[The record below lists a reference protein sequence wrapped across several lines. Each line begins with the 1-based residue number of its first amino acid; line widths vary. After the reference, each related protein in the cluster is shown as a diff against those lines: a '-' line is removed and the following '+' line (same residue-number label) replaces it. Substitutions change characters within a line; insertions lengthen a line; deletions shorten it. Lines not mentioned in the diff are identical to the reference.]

1 MALNQEDTNK
11 LNYKPDIEW
20 YKERMYRVAEEEKP
34 KDRLY
39 TPTEEDIDPDQ
50 LLQNYRDLTKK
61 AQKLDSVI
69 DELSMALSIPIDTE
83 KQPEVSDAVARLDP
97 SSKGEF
103 LSYTLYRDLINQD
116 EAGRTNI
123 DLNFVLN
130 NATADNQANSNL
142 IYNQYIEGQKTY
154 TAVPPLERVLST
166 EGGVPAEERIT
177 NTILNNMTN
186 WNEHNSAVRKI
197 INFAQGWLGIT
208 PDPAYIPW
216 TFKEDVKRKL
226 TEYTDIDNLLT
237 QYTSMVGD
245 LGGIAE
251 TFPTTPLTLAGDLW
265 DSLQGKRDNDNNF
278 FNEINRIFSM
288 SYGADLIC
296 CFVAWA
302 GGLDTRTLY
311 ALRMI
316 LQLASNGLSLD
327 WGNLY
332 NTFLSIINSLF
343 RNIVCGQL
351 IALVDRIFQMITDP
365 IKRWLNS
372 KEEKWQKLFLCTPV
386 DEFINIYIVG
396 GLEALEKWLTD
407 IIMNFWKR
415 IQIDKYLE
423 EGKIEIFGKKKW
435 LADLSRL
442 LDLIIATI
450 GRSALCGQ
458 ENSPTGDEI
467 RRFMEAYNV
476 GPIFNYEYLE
486 EENPNKYNSFIREEV
501 TIERTIDQ
509 ETGEVKLQEKT
520 VARFDTGTR
529 TADLNEG
536 SVNIDKCLKK
546 VAEEDVFSVQEWMAE
561 IKLRSRSQEES

>member
-20 YKERMYRVAEEEKP
+20 YKERMYRVTEEKKP

-39 TPTEEDIDPDQ
+39 TPEEEKIDPDA
-50 LLQNYRDLTKK
+50 LLQNYKDLAKK
-61 AQKLDSVI
+61 AQKLDGVI
-69 DELSMALSIPIDTE
+69 DDLSMALTIPIDKE
-83 KQPEVSDAVARLDP
+83 KQPRVSEYVAQLDP
-97 SSKGEF
+97 KSKGEY
-103 LSYTLYRDLINQD
+103 LSYPLYRDLLNQQ
-116 EAGRTNI
+116 ESGRQNI
-123 DLNFVLN
+123 DLDFVLN
-130 NATADNQANSNL
+130 NNTPDIYANSNL
-142 IYNQYIEGQKTY
+142 IYSRYIEGEQGY
-154 TAVPPLERVLST
+154 SSSNPAEYILSS
-166 EGGVPAEERIT
+166 EGGVSSETRIL
-177 NTILNNMTN
+177 NTILNNITN
-186 WNEHNSAVRKI
+186 WSEHDSYSKRI
-197 INFAQGWLGIT
+197 IDFAQGWLGLT

-216 TFKEDVKRKL
+216 TFKVDVKRKL
-226 TEYTDIDNLLT
+226 TEYTDIDNLLV
-237 QYTSMVGD
+237 QYTGMVTD
-245 LGGIAE
+245 LGGLVE
-251 TFPTTPLTLAGDLW
+251 TLPKTPLTLATDLW
-265 DSLQGKRDNDNNF
+265 DSLNVKLDNDNNF
-278 FNEINRIFSM
+278 FNKINEIFSM

-316 LQLASNGLSLD
+316 LQLAANGLSIE

-332 NTFLSIINSLF
+332 NTFLSIVNSLF
-343 RNIVCGQL
+343 RNLICGQL
-351 IALVDRIFQMITDP
+351 IAIVDQIFQQVTDP

-372 KEEKWQKLFLCTPV
+372 KDEKWQKLFLCTPI

-407 IIMNFWKR
+407 IIMDFWKR
-415 IQIDKYLE
+415 IEIDKYLE

-442 LDLIIATI
+442 LDLIIAAI